1 LILVLVQ
8 AAEADRVSE
17 GLRAG
22 LGLGLRG
29 DEVAVLLTGPAAR
42 FASPDAGDA
51 RIERALRT
59 LAELGR
65 PARVVAEHEVAEWV
79 ARARAVEVWTSGGT
93 TTRRL
98 CLGWRTVF
106 IEPGA
111 PIDAGELVAQILG
124 SDGPAVLY

>member
-1 LILVLVQ
+1 LILVVVQ

-42 FASPDAGDA
+42 FATPDAGDA

-65 PARVVAEHEVAEWV
+65 PARVVAEHEVDDWV
-79 ARARAVEVWTSGGT
+79 ARARAVEVWTSGGGN
-93 TTRRL
+93 TRRL
-98 CLGWRTVF
+98 SLGPRTLYF
-106 IEPGA
+106 EPGA
-111 PIDAGELVAQILG
+111 PIDAGDLVAQIFG
-124 SDGPAVLY
+124 SDGPIVLL